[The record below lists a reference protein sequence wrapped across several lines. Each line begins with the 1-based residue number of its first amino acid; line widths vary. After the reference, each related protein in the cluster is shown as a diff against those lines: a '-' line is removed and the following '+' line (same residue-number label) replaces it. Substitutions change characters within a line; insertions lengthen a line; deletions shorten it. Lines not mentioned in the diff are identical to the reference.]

1 MSAPE
6 AGRTFQ
12 AAAAAAF
19 ALLATGATAQEIQPR
34 MGEPVPGL
42 TPAQLAR
49 FDTGKVAFEK
59 TFLVAEGLGP
69 IMNDESCAACHSLPN
84 VGGSGAKVVTR
95 FGDSG
100 PPFDP
105 LEDLG
110 GSLLQREAIAPE
122 CLEFVPP
129 EANVVI
135 NRITPSVFGAGLIEA
150 IKPADII
157 RRETLPPPGV
167 TGRAHRVH
175 ALEDPPEARLKV
187 GRFGWKAQVATL
199 LSFSADASLNELG
212 FTNRLL
218 TVENAPNGNQ
228 QTLDLCDNVPDP
240 EDGPDPEGFHQID
253 RQRDFQ
259 KFLAQPPQTPRSGM
273 PGAALFVGIGC
284 ASCHVAI
291 AYVTGPAEAP
301 LAGKTIKPYSD
312 FLLHDMG
319 SLGDGIVQG
328 DAKEAEF
335 RTPALWGLRARA
347 KIALLHDGRVTA
359 GTLEE
364 NVQDA
369 IAAHDGEGLASANAF
384 AALPTADKDKVVRFL
399 LSLGRAEFD
408 QEGDD
413 DVDDFDWFFLEAAGH
428 FTGPGSFFGPD
439 DPAAVADFDQDG
451 DFDLVDF
458 TVMQR
463 AMTGQL
469 VAAQARAEGLP
480 VP

>member
-1 MSAPE
+1 MI
-6 AGRTFQ
+6 GRTVVAATAAVVLL
-12 AAAAAAF
+12 AAAV
-19 ALLATGATAQEIQPR
+19 TAQEIQPR
-34 MGEPVPGL
+34 MGEVLPGL

-49 FDTGKVAFEK
+49 FDEGKLAFEK
-59 TFLVAEGLGP
+59 VFSPAGGLGP

-95 FGDSG
+95 FGKAG

-105 LEDLG
+105 LANLG

-129 EANVVI
+129 EADINI

-150 IKPADII
+150 IKPADIT
-157 RRETLPPPGV
+157 RRETFPPPGV
-167 TGRAHRVH
+167 SGRAHRVH
-175 ALEDPPEARLKV
+175 ALEDPNEARPKV

-240 EDGPDPEGFHQID
+240 EDGPDGQGFHQID
-253 RQRDFQ
+253 RQTDFQ
-259 KFLAQPPQTPRSGM
+259 KFLAQPPQTPRSLM
-273 PGAALFVGIGC
+273 PGEAIFASIGC
-284 ASCHVAI
+284 ASCHVAS
-291 AYVTGPAEAP
+291 AYLTGPAEAP

-328 DAKEAEF
+328 DAKENEF
-335 RTPALWGLRARA
+335 RTPPLWGLRARA
-347 KIALLHDGRVTA
+347 KIALLHDGRVTGA
-359 GTLEE
+359 TLEQ
-364 NVQDA
+364 NLQDA
-369 IAAHDGEGLASANAF
+369 IAAHTGEAQASANAF
-384 AALPTADKDKVVRFL
+384 AGLVTADKDRVVRFL

-408 QEGDD
+408 EEGDD
-413 DVDDFDWFFLEAAGH
+413 DVDDFDWFFLEAAGR

-463 AMTGQL
+463 ATTGAL
-469 VAAQARAEGLP
+469 LLTEAQKNSVP
-480 VP
+480 VR